1 MKAIFEF
8 EDSIYAAFK
17 AACKKA
23 GHPMVWVL
31 TEFMKQYVEIKKE
44 REAGK

>member
-1 MKAIFEF
+1 MAPAIFKFDEKVYK
-8 EDSIYAAFK
+8 DFK

-31 TEFMKQYVEIKKE
+31 TEFMKKYIAE
-44 REAGK
+44 REAK